1 MSVFSD
7 QKEFME
13 ACGQT
18 TGQYNKNQL
27 NLYRELIR
35 EEFEELQ
42 DGIKNE
48 DRVEILDAL
57 MDIIVVTV
65 GAAHSLG
72 VDVEGAWKEVVDNNN
87 SKVDKETGKVRKRE
101 DGKILKPEG
110 WKPPNFEQY
119 VYKTINFVDSQ

>member
-7 QKEFME
+7 QKQFME

-18 TGQYNKNQL
+18 TGQFNESQFSLYT
-27 NLYRELIR
+27 NLIK

-42 DGIKNE
+42 DGVKLN

-72 VDVEGAWKEVVDNNN
+72 VDVEGAWQEVVDNNN
-87 SKVDKETGKVRKRE
+87 SKIDKETGKVRKRE
-101 DGKILKPEG
+101 DGKILKPDG
-110 WKPPNFEQY
+110 WQPPNFEQY
-119 VYKTINFVDSQ
+119 VLKSVNFVDKE